1 SRTMSEFRLIRKI
14 ATQSGKKR
22 GRGRPRVNDPAET
35 YADKS
40 YVVTTFRLSKRSV
53 ADADVVKD
61 SLGLSTRTAA
71 VQCALGQ
78 VFRTLPKFSSRSEEE
93 IRGLLEHR
101 LAELGVEA

>member
-1 SRTMSEFRLIRKI
+1 MKSTKQAL
-14 ATQSGKKR
+14 KKR

-40 YVVTTFRLSKRSV
+40 YIVTTFRMAKRAV
-53 ADADVVKD
+53 AEADAIKLA
-61 SLGLSTRTAA
+61 LGLSTRTAA
-71 VQCALGQ
+71 VQYALGQ

-93 IRGLLEHR
+93 IRGILEQR